1 MAVRASSSGLTAAI
15 SSGRFSISASAHGE
29 DIELGAADDETEVL
43 EKAADLVL
51 EITLNLDQKCPARQ
65 QRSSLRHIFHIDRL
79 QSRPAASEHRIDWKL
94 VEELEDGREK
104 RVVGPKH
111 HGRADEERI
120 GKRSPDRQ
128 FAFTAL
134 SDIER

>member
-1 MAVRASSSGLTAAI
+1 MTCWL
-15 SSGRFSISASAHGE
+15 
-29 DIELGAADDETEVL
+29 
-43 EKAADLVL
+43 
-51 EITLNLDQKCPARQ
+51 
-65 QRSSLRHIFHIDRL
+65 QRPCDSLRHIFHINRL

-128 FAFTAL
+128 FAFTAF
-134 SDIER
+134 SDIERC